1 MTITPLPLTH
11 TIDGVAYTVHPV
23 LIGAEAG
30 NFLVD
35 CGYEETVGQLIEKLL
50 EAGVE
55 ERELTGLI
63 ITHDDHDH
71 MGGAAEL
78 KRLNPGLKIFCGAEE
93 ADSVCGKVKSERL
106 IQAENSLD
114 SMPERARKW
123 ALSFIEMLMNTPKVP
138 VDVLL
143 GDGDEVVEGIVA
155 VSTPG
160 HTKGHIS
167 IYLPG
172 SSTVITGDALVLEDG
187 RLNIANPQYTLDLD
201 RANESAEII
210 RALDAKTI
218 ICYHGGVGEMAS
230 LSS

>member
-11 TIDGVAYTVHPV
+11 TIDGVEYTIYPV
-23 LIGAEAG
+23 LIRAETG
-30 NFLVD
+30 NYLVD
-35 CGYEETVGQLIEKLL
+35 CGYEETVGQLIEKLR

-93 ADSVCGKVKSERL
+93 AMSVQGSVKSERL

-123 ALSFIEMLMNTPKVP
+123 ALSFIEMLRNTPKVP

-187 RLNIANPQYTLDLD
+187 RLTIANPQYALDLE
-201 RANESAEII
+201 RANESAEKI

-218 ICYHGGVGEMAS
+218 ICYHGGLGDNVS
-230 LSS
+230 LSF

>member
-35 CGYEETVGQLIEKLL
+35 CGYEETAGQLIEKLR
-50 EAGVE
+50 EAGVGE
-55 ERELTGLI
+55 SALTGLI

-71 MGGAAEL
+71 MGGAAQL

-93 ADSVCGKVKSERL
+93 AMSVQGRVKSERL

-114 SMPERARKW
+114 SMPERARGW
-123 ALSFIEMLMNTPKVP
+123 ALAFIEMLRNTPKVP
-138 VDVLL
+138 VDVAL
-143 GDGDEVVEGIVA
+143 GDGDEIADGIIA

-167 IYLPG
+167 IYLPEC
-172 SSTVITGDALVLEDG
+172 STLITGDALVLEDG
-187 RLNIANPQYTLDLD
+187 RLTIANPQYTLDLE
-201 RANESAEII
+201 RANESAEKI
-210 RALDAKTI
+210 RALDVKTI

-230 LSS
+230 LSF

>member
-11 TIDGVAYTVHPV
+11 TIDGVVYTVHPV
-23 LIGAEAG
+23 LIGVAAG

-114 SMPERARKW
+114 SMPERARGW
-123 ALSFIEMLMNTPKVP
+123 ALAFIEMLMNTPKVP

-201 RANESAEII
+201 RANESAEKI

>member
-11 TIDGVAYTVHPV
+11 TIDGVECTIHPV
-23 LIGAEAG
+23 LIRAEAG
-30 NFLVD
+30 NYLVD
-35 CGYEETVGQLIEKLL
+35 CGYEVTVGQLIEKLR

-78 KRLNPGLKIFCGAEE
+78 KRLNGNLKVFCGAAE

-114 SMPERARKW
+114 YMPERARGW
-123 ALSFIEMLMNTPKVP
+123 ALTFIETLRNTPKVP
-138 VDVLL
+138 VDVML
-143 GDGDEVVEGIVA
+143 GDGDEIAKGIVA

-167 IYLPG
+167 VLLPEC
-172 SSTVITGDALVLEDG
+172 STLITGDAVVLEDG
-187 RLNIANPQYTLDLD
+187 RLTIANPQYTLDLE
-201 RANESAEII
+201 RANESAEKI

-218 ICYHGGVGEMAS
+218 ICYHGGVVEM
-230 LSS
+230 

>member
-11 TIDGVAYTVHPV
+11 TIDGVVYTIHPV
-23 LIGAEAG
+23 LIRAEAG
-30 NFLVD
+30 NYLVD
-35 CGYEETVGQLIEKLL
+35 CGYEETAGQLIEKLR

-78 KRLNPGLKIFCGAEE
+78 KRLNGNLKIFCGAEE

-114 SMPERARKW
+114 SMPDRARGW
-123 ALSFIEMLMNTPKVP
+123 ARAFIEMLRNTPKVP

-143 GDGDEVVEGIVA
+143 GDGDEVAEGIVA

-172 SSTVITGDALVLEDG
+172 SSAVITGDALVLENS
-187 RLNIANPQYTLDLD
+187 RLTIANPQYALDLE
-201 RANESAEII
+201 RANESAEKI

-218 ICYHGGVGEMAS
+218 ICYHGGVVGNVS
-230 LSS
+230 LSF